1 MATQNVF
8 ANKHRT
14 RKNKKKFTLN
24 QVDIYNRLVGYV
36 RLLSD
41 KLTVRFRGCLHGG
54 GPGLLVGLALFPE
67 IPRLSKILCQNLFSF
82 I

>member
-67 IPRLSKILCQNLFSF
+67 IPRLG
-82 I
+82 